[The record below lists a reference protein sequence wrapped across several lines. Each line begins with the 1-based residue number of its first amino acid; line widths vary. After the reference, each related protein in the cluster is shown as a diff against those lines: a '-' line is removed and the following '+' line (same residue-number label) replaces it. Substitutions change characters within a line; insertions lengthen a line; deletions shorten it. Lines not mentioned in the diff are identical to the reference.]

1 MFIIESSHKNRK
13 LMKIYSAKF
22 RCGSGLITV
31 LRESFQQII
40 QYRWQILL
48 AIKKRIQS
56 TYQQDAFGF
65 FWSIL
70 MPIIPMTVYMIL
82 AHIKVFNTVK
92 DQPFIYYIAM
102 GMLTW
107 LMMASI
113 IQNVMMSIKKEKG
126 ILTTTNFPIL
136 ASMISQLGSVLYET
150 AIRIIAVVAIVIWF
164 GIDTSFTSV
173 ALTLLSLIPAIIFA
187 FALGMVLS
195 ILDIVIQ
202 DTRRIVDIFL
212 RYGLFISSVIFPF
225 PTDGIL
231 GSINQFNFF
240 NTYINATR
248 DILYSGV
255 IENLS
260 LFIYTSIL
268 GLFLFLVSL
277 KLVYN
282 MEYKIRAYL

>member
-1 MFIIESSHKNRK
+1 MGKT
-13 LMKIYSAKF
+13 KIYSAKY
-22 RCGSGLITV
+22 RCGTSLLTV
-31 LRESFQQII
+31 LRESFQQIT

-56 TYQQDAFGF
+56 TYQQDAFGL

-102 GMLTW
+102 GMMIW

-113 IQNVMMSIKKEKG
+113 IQNVMISIKREKG

-136 ASMISQLGSVLYET
+136 ASMISQLGSVLYDT
-150 AIRIIAVVAIVIWF
+150 AIRIIAVVAIIIWF
-164 GIDTSFTSV
+164 GIDTSFTTVILS
-173 ALTLLSLIPAIIFA
+173 LLSLIPAIIFA
-187 FALGMVLS
+187 FALGMLLS

-212 RYGLFISSVIFPF
+212 RYGLFVSSVIFPF
-225 PTDGIL
+225 PTDGML
-231 GSINQFNFF
+231 GTINQFNFF

-248 DILYSGV
+248 DILYYGSL
-255 IENLS
+255 ENLS

-268 GLFLFLVSL
+268 GLFLFMISL
-277 KLVYN
+277 KLVYT

>member
-1 MFIIESSHKNRK
+1 
-13 LMKIYSAKF
+13 MKIYSAKF
-22 RCGSGLITV
+22 RCGASLFTV

-56 TYQQDAFGF
+56 TYEQDAFGL

-70 MPIIPMTVYMIL
+70 MPIIPMTVYMVL

-102 GMLTW
+102 GMVVW

-113 IQNVMMSIKKEKG
+113 IQNVMISIKKEKG

-136 ASMISQLGSVLYET
+136 ASMISQLGSILYDT
-150 AIRIIAVVAIVIWF
+150 AIRIITVVAIVIWF
-164 GIDTSFTSV
+164 GIDTSFSSIIL
-173 ALTLLSLIPAIIFA
+173 AILSLIPAIIFA
-187 FALGMVLS
+187 FALGMLLS
-195 ILDIVIQ
+195 ILDVVIQ

-225 PTDGIL
+225 PTEGVL
-231 GSINQFNFF
+231 GAVNKFNFF

-248 DILYSGV
+248 DILYYGA

-268 GLFLFLVSL
+268 GLILFMISL

>member
-1 MFIIESSHKNRK
+1 
-13 LMKIYSAKF
+13 MKIYSAKY
-22 RCGSGLITV
+22 RCGSSLFTV

-40 QYRWQILL
+40 QYRWQIRL

-56 TYQQDAFGF
+56 TYEQDAFGF

-102 GMLTW
+102 GMMIW

-113 IQNVMMSIKKEKG
+113 IQNIMTSIKKEKG

-136 ASMISQLGSVLYET
+136 ASMISQLGSVLYDT

-164 GIDTSFTSV
+164 GIDTSFTAIILS
-173 ALTLLSLIPAIIFA
+173 LLSLIPAIIFA
-187 FALGMVLS
+187 FALGMILS

-212 RYGLFISSVIFPF
+212 RYGLFVSSVIFPF

-231 GSINQFNFF
+231 GTINQFNFF

-248 DILYSGV
+248 DLLYSGA

-260 LFIYTSIL
+260 PFLYTSIL
-268 GLFLFLVSL
+268 GLFLFMVAL

>member
-1 MFIIESSHKNRK
+1 
-13 LMKIYSAKF
+13 MKIYSAKY
-22 RCGSGLITV
+22 RCGSSIFTV
-31 LRESFQQII
+31 LQESFQQII

-56 TYQQDAFGF
+56 TYQQDIFGF

-70 MPIIPMTVYMIL
+70 MPIIPMTVYMVL

-102 GMLTW
+102 GMLVW
-107 LMMASI
+107 LMMSSI
-113 IQNVMMSIKKEKG
+113 IRNVMMSIKKEKS
-126 ILTTTNFPIL
+126 ILTTSNFPIL
-136 ASMISQLGSVLYET
+136 ASMISQLGSVLYDT

-164 GIDTSFTSV
+164 ELDISFSSIM
-173 ALTLLSLIPAIIFA
+173 LTLLSLIPAIIFA
-187 FALGMVLS
+187 FSLGMILS

-202 DTRRIVDIFL
+202 DTRRIVEIFL

-225 PTDGIL
+225 PTDGIF
-231 GSINQFNFF
+231 GFINQFNIF
-240 NTYINATR
+240 NTYINASR
-248 DILYSGV
+248 DILYTGT
-255 IENLS
+255 IDNLS

-268 GLFLFLVSL
+268 GLFLFMVSL
-277 KLVYN
+277 KLVYT

>member
-1 MFIIESSHKNRK
+1 
-13 LMKIYSAKF
+13 MKIYSAKY
-22 RCGSGLITV
+22 RCGSSFFTV
-31 LRESFQQII
+31 LRESFQQVI

-65 FWSIL
+65 FWSII

-102 GMLTW
+102 GMMVW

-113 IQNVMMSIKKEKG
+113 IQNIMISIKKEKG
-126 ILTTTNFPIL
+126 ILTTTNFPII
-136 ASMISQLGSVLYET
+136 ASIISQLGSVLYET
-150 AIRIIAVVAIVIWF
+150 AIRIIAVVAVIIWF
-164 GIDTSFTSV
+164 GIDTSFQSV
-173 ALTLLSLIPAIIFA
+173 VLSILSLIPAIIFA
-187 FALGMVLS
+187 FALGMLLS

-225 PTDGIL
+225 PTDCII

-248 DILYSGV
+248 DILYSGTL
-255 IENLS
+255 ENLS
-260 LFIYTSIL
+260 LFVYTSIF
-268 GLFLFLVSL
+268 GLLLFMISL
-277 KLVYN
+277 KLVYS

>member
-1 MFIIESSHKNRK
+1 MGKT
-13 LMKIYSAKF
+13 KIYSAKY
-22 RCGSGLITV
+22 RCGTSLLTV
-31 LRESFQQII
+31 LRESFQQIT

-56 TYQQDAFGF
+56 TYQQDAFGL

-102 GMLTW
+102 GMMIW
-107 LMMASI
+107 LMVASI
-113 IQNVMMSIKKEKG
+113 IQNVMISIKREKG

-136 ASMISQLGSVLYET
+136 ASMISQLGSVLYDT
-150 AIRIIAVVAIVIWF
+150 AIRIIAVVAIIIWF
-164 GIDTSFTSV
+164 GIDTSFTTVMLS
-173 ALTLLSLIPAIIFA
+173 LLSLIPAIIFA
-187 FALGMVLS
+187 FALGMLLS

-212 RYGLFISSVIFPF
+212 RYGLFVSSVIFPF
-225 PTDGIL
+225 PTDGML
-231 GSINQFNFF
+231 GTINQFNFF

-248 DILYSGV
+248 DILYYGSL
-255 IENLS
+255 ENLS

-268 GLFLFLVSL
+268 GLFLFMISL
-277 KLVYN
+277 KLVYT

>member
-1 MFIIESSHKNRK
+1 
-13 LMKIYSAKF
+13 MKIYSAKY
-22 RCGSGLITV
+22 RCGSSIFTV
-31 LRESFQQII
+31 LKESFQQII
-40 QYRWQILL
+40 QYKWQILL

-56 TYQQDAFGF
+56 TYEQDAFGF

-92 DQPFIYYIAM
+92 DMPFIYYIAM
-102 GMLTW
+102 GMMIW

-113 IQNVMMSIKKEKG
+113 IQNVMTSIKREKG

-136 ASMISQLGSVLYET
+136 ASMISQLGSVLYDT

-164 GIDTSFTSV
+164 GIDSSFTSIM
-173 ALTLLSLIPAIIFA
+173 LSLLSLIPAIIFA
-187 FALGMVLS
+187 FALGMILS

-248 DILYSGV
+248 DMLYSGAT
-255 IENLS
+255 ENLS
-260 LFIYTSIL
+260 LFLYTSIL
-268 GLFLFLVSL
+268 GLFLFIVAL

>member
-1 MFIIESSHKNRK
+1 MEHRNH
-13 LMKIYSAKF
+13 MKIYSAKY
-22 RCGSGLITV
+22 RCNSSLLTV
-31 LRESFQQII
+31 LQESFQQII

-70 MPIIPMTVYMIL
+70 MPIIPMTVYMVL

-102 GMLTW
+102 GMMIW

-113 IQNVMMSIKKEKG
+113 IQNVMTSIKREKS

-136 ASMISQLGSVLYET
+136 ASMISQLGSVLYDT

-164 GIDTSFTSV
+164 GIDSSFTSIM
-173 ALTLLSLIPAIIFA
+173 LSLLSLIPAIIFA
-187 FALGMVLS
+187 FALGMILS

-212 RYGLFISSVIFPF
+212 RYGLFVSSVIFPF
-225 PTDGIL
+225 PTDGML
-231 GSINQFNFF
+231 GTINQFNFF

-248 DILYSGV
+248 DILYYGSL
-255 IENLS
+255 ENLS

-268 GLFLFLVSL
+268 GLFLFMISL
-277 KLVYN
+277 KLVYT

>member
-1 MFIIESSHKNRK
+1 
-13 LMKIYSAKF
+13 MKIYSAKY
-22 RCGSGLITV
+22 RCGSSLFTV

-56 TYQQDAFGF
+56 TYEQDAFGF

-102 GMLTW
+102 GMLVW

-113 IQNVMMSIKKEKG
+113 IQNVMISIKKEKG
-126 ILTTTNFPIL
+126 ILTTTNFPII
-136 ASMISQLGSVLYET
+136 ASMISQLGSVLYDT
-150 AIRIIAVVAIVIWF
+150 AIRIMAVIAIIIWF

-173 ALTLLSLIPAIIFA
+173 ILTILSLIPAIIFA
-187 FALGMVLS
+187 FALGMLLS

-225 PTDGIL
+225 PTEGML
-231 GSINQFNFF
+231 GTVNQFNFF

-248 DILYSGV
+248 DILYTGTMD
-255 IENLS
+255 NLS

-268 GLFLFLVSL
+268 GLFLFMVSL
-277 KLVYN
+277 KLVYT
-282 MEYKIRAYL
+282 MEYKVRAYL

>member
-1 MFIIESSHKNRK
+1 
-13 LMKIYSAKF
+13 MKIYSAKY
-22 RCGSGLITV
+22 RCGSSLFTI
-31 LRESFQQII
+31 LQESFQQII

-56 TYQQDAFGF
+56 TYQQDVFGI

-70 MPIIPMTVYMIL
+70 MPIIPMTVYMVL

-102 GMLTW
+102 GMMIW

-113 IQNVMMSIKKEKG
+113 IQNVMQSIKREKS

-136 ASMISQLGSVLYET
+136 ASMISQLGSVLYDT
-150 AIRIIAVVAIVIWF
+150 AIRIIAIVAIIVWF

-173 ALTLLSLIPAIIFA
+173 ILTIISLVPAIIFA
-187 FALGMVLS
+187 FALGMILS
-195 ILDIVIQ
+195 ILDVVLQ

-212 RYGLFISSVIFPF
+212 RYGLFVSSVIFPF
-225 PTDGIL
+225 PTDGIF
-231 GSINQFNFF
+231 GIINQFNFF

-248 DILYSGV
+248 DILYYGT

-260 LFIYTSIL
+260 LFIYTSIVA
-268 GLFLFLVSL
+268 LVLLIISL

>member
-1 MFIIESSHKNRK
+1 
-13 LMKIYSAKF
+13 MKIYSAKY
-22 RCGSGLITV
+22 RCGSSLVTV

-56 TYQQDAFGF
+56 TYEQDVFGF

-70 MPIIPMTVYMIL
+70 MPIIPMTVYMVL

-102 GMLTW
+102 GMLVW

-113 IQNVMMSIKKEKG
+113 IQNVMISIKKEKG

-136 ASMISQLGSVLYET
+136 ASMISQLGSILYDT
-150 AIRIIAVVAIVIWF
+150 AIRIIAVVAVVIWF
-164 GIDTSFTSV
+164 GIDTSFSSIIL
-173 ALTLLSLIPAIIFA
+173 AILSLIPAIIFA
-187 FALGMVLS
+187 FSLGMLLS
-195 ILDIVIQ
+195 ILDVVIQ

-225 PTDGIL
+225 PTEGVL
-231 GSINQFNFF
+231 GAINQFNFF

-248 DILYSGV
+248 DILYYGA

-268 GLFLFLVSL
+268 GLILFMISL
-277 KLVYN
+277 KLVYG

>member
-1 MFIIESSHKNRK
+1 
-13 LMKIYSAKF
+13 MKIYSAKF
-22 RCGSGLITV
+22 RCGSSLITV
-31 LRESFQQII
+31 LKESFQQII

-136 ASMISQLGSVLYET
+136 ASMISQLGSVLYDT

-173 ALTLLSLIPAIIFA
+173 VLTLLSLIPAIIFA

-212 RYGLFISSVIFPF
+212 RYGLFVSSVIFPF
-225 PTDGIL
+225 PAEGIL

-248 DILYSGV
+248 DILYSGAT
-255 IENLS
+255 ENLS
-260 LFIYTSIL
+260 LFIYTSVL

>member
-1 MFIIESSHKNRK
+1 
-13 LMKIYSAKF
+13 MKIYSAKY
-22 RCGSGLITV
+22 RCGSNIFTV
-31 LRESFQQII
+31 LQESFKQII

-70 MPIIPMTVYMIL
+70 MPIIPMTVYMVL

-102 GMLTW
+102 GMMVW

-113 IQNVMMSIKKEKG
+113 IQNVMLSIKKEKS

-164 GIDTSFTSV
+164 GIDTSFTSII
-173 ALTLLSLIPAIIFA
+173 LSILSLIPAIIFA
-187 FALGMVLS
+187 FALGMILS

-225 PTDGIL
+225 PTDGLL
-231 GSINQFNFF
+231 GTINQFNFF

-248 DILYSGV
+248 DILYYGT

-260 LFIYTSIL
+260 LFIYTSIVA
-268 GLFLFLVSL
+268 LFLFMISL